1 MILVCPSCDAKFNIP
16 AGAIS
21 GEGRKVRCARC
32 QNSWHATTA
41 DLRDPAPTPPPAAP
55 APMQAHAGHTQP
67 VAPQPAPQ
75 MPQARPAETPVNF
88 DGELDEN
95 TAAQT
100 AALRQSVREEVG
112 SAPVVAPDID
122 DDPFAEDMGPA
133 SDFDDDLAEAVSE
146 SGDLGASLREK
157 YGSEF
162 LDDEDDDD
170 DFITRRR
177 AEQRKQN
184 ERDLVARERR
194 LMALGSL
201 GLLLFI
207 AASIYF
213 VFFDRTLMRAYLPNA
228 AAFFDETGE
237 NVSEVEVMR
246 KAAEAEGGELTPS
259 NAEAME
265 VVEAVLYNGSTGVEV
280 RNGEQVLVLRG
291 YVENRGTTGAKV
303 PQVLA
308 QIYNANGQV
317 IDSWVFDPPG
327 LLIRRGGKLDFE
339 QVRSPIPAGT
349 ANVRVSVI
357 KDSRS
362 STEGAYP
369 Q

>member
-32 QNSWHATTA
+32 QHSWHATST
-41 DLRDPAPTPPPAAP
+41 DLRDPAPTPPPAAVQA
-55 APMQAHAGHTQP
+55 APIQ
-67 VAPQPAPQ
+67 QPAVQPQPQ
-75 MPQARPAETPVNF
+75 MPQQRVAETPVNF
-88 DGELDEN
+88 DGELDAN

-100 AALRQSVREEVG
+100 AALRQSVREEV
-112 SAPVVAPDID
+112 VAPPSVEPEPE
-122 DDPFAEDMGPA
+122 DDPFADNVAPA
-133 SDFDDDLAEAVSE
+133 SDFDDDLAEAAEE
-146 SGDLGASLREK
+146 SDDFGASLREK

-194 LMALGSL
+194 LMRVGWFSL
-201 GLLLFI
+201 VLFI
-207 AASIYF
+207 AASIYL

-228 AAFFDETGE
+228 AAFFDQAGE
-237 NVSEVEVMR
+237 SVSEVEVMR
-246 KAAEAEGGELTPS
+246 QAAEAEGGTLTPS
-259 NAEAME
+259 NAEAIE
-265 VVEAVLYNGSTGVEV
+265 VVNAVLYNSSTGVEI
-280 RNGEQVLVLRG
+280 RNGEQALILRG
-291 YVENRGTTGAKV
+291 YVENLGTTGAKV

-308 QIYNANGQV
+308 QIFNANGQV

-339 QVRSPIPAGT
+339 QVRVPIPVGI
-349 ANVRVSVI
+349 ANVQVSVI